1 MNLAPDRSAP
11 PAPGGEP
18 DYYRHQDRY
27 NARGLIEK
35 VSLRQRAKMFDRL
48 MKEVDSSPGTT
59 VLDVGVT
66 SYERS
71 DTNFFEKMY
80 PHPDRITAVGLDPD
94 NSLERRYPG
103 LGYVQASGF
112 HLPFADRSF
121 DLVVSFA
128 VIEHLGSRE
137 RQRRFVSELCRVGKL
152 CCLTTPNRW
161 YPLEFHTVLPL
172 LHWLPPRAFRRVL
185 SKMGRE
191 FYASERNLNLLSER
205 DFAPFVPPAS
215 EWRTERFR
223 LFGPISNLMFLIRNA
238 PDLSLRPASIV

>member
-1 MNLAPDRSAP
+1 MSLAPDQTAP
-11 PAPGGEP
+11 PVPSGEP
-18 DYYRHQDRY
+18 EYYRHQDRY

-35 VSLRQRAKMFDRL
+35 VSLRQRARMFERL
-48 MKEVDSSPGTT
+48 MKEVDPRPDTT

-71 DTNFFEKMY
+71 DTNFFEKLY
-80 PHPDRITAVGLDPD
+80 PHLDRITAVGLDPD
-94 NSLERRYPG
+94 HSLEQRYPG

-112 HLPFADRSF
+112 RLPFADRSF

-137 RQRRFVSELCRVGKL
+137 RQRQFVAELCRVGKL

-172 LHWLPPRAFRRVL
+172 LHWLPPRAFRSIL
-185 SKMGRE
+185 KKMGRD
-191 FYASERNLNLLSER
+191 FYASEQNLNLLSER
-205 DFAPFVPPAS
+205 DFARLVPTGSA
-215 EWRTERFR
+215 WRTERFR
-223 LFGPISNLMFLIRNA
+223 LFGAISNLMFLIRNA
-238 PDLSLRPASIV
+238 PDFSPRPASIV